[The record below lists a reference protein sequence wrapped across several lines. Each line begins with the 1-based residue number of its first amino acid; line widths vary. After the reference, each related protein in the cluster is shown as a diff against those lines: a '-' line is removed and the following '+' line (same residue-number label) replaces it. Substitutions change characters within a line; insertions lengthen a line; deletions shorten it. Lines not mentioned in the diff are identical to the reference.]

1 MKKNKLYTVNK
12 FNKPLFTFE
21 ENVFDWGGLAEKA
34 YSGKTPWS
42 KLSPEQQANEIEN
55 YMKSHRPWTDR
66 TGNARRGL
74 RCDVSASKMK
84 RVTTLELKHSV
95 YYGVYLEY
103 GMGQRFAI
111 IQPTIRIKGPEIMRD
126 MQGFINRF
134 NL

>member
-1 MKKNKLYTVNK
+1 MALRVEFPDSKNQIKLKMTKTN
-12 FNKPLFTFE
+12 
-21 ENVFDWGGLAEKA
+21 LAAGVALDEYGRRK
-34 YSGKTPWS
+34 
-42 KLSPEQQANEIEN
+42 ANEIEN

-126 MQGFINRF
+126 MQGFINGF

>member
-1 MKKNKLYTVNK
+1 MALRVEFPDSKNQIKLKMTKTNLAAGVA
-12 FNKPLFTFE
+12 LE
-21 ENVFDWGGLAEKA
+21 EYGRRK
-34 YSGKTPWS
+34 
-42 KLSPEQQANEIEN
+42 ANEIEN

-126 MQGFINRF
+126 MQGFINGF

>member
-1 MKKNKLYTVNK
+1 MALRVEFPDSKNQIKLKMTKTNLAAGVA
-12 FNKPLFTFE
+12 LE
-21 ENVFDWGGLAEKA
+21 EYARIK
-34 YSGKTPWS
+34 
-42 KLSPEQQANEIEN
+42 ANEIEN

-126 MQGFINRF
+126 MQGFINGF